1 MEQISVTTPIS
12 RAIEHVKQVLFNP
25 FDLGKWCVIGF
36 CAWLAGLGESGGGGS
51 GGHYNDGSNH
61 DFHQQFEHART
72 YVLENLY
79 WIVPVTIFAFVLML
93 SLMALFIWLS
103 SRGKFMFLH
112 CVALNRAE
120 IAEPWNRY
128 EAQANS
134 LFWFR
139 LAMFGIWL
147 VIALPISIFGLI
159 TALPMFRNDAW
170 TFVGIMM
177 LGGMFMVLFVVGMIF
192 LLIRKFTMDFVV
204 PIMYL
209 RGNRCLEAWR
219 EFRPLLSANVGNF
232 ALYILFQIAISIV
245 LGMMVLAILIVCC
258 ILCCFLM
265 IPYVGAV
272 VLLPITMFKRSYS
285 LYYLAQ
291 YGPSYNVFQPAA
303 VTQ

>member
-1 MEQISVTTPIS
+1 MNPIGVTTTG
-12 RAIEHVKQVLFNP
+12 NP
-25 FDLGKWCVIGF
+25 VNTGPTSGANIG
-36 CAWLAGLGESGGGGS
+36 LASGLK
-51 GGHYNDGSNH
+51 
-61 DFHQQFEHART
+61 
-72 YVLENLY
+72 
-79 WIVPVTIFAFVLML
+79 P
-93 SLMALFIWLS
+93 IWLIVS
-103 SRGKFMFLH
+103 MYRKD
-112 CVALNRAE
+112 
-120 IAEPWNRY
+120 
-128 EAQANS
+128 
-134 LFWFR
+134 
-139 LAMFGIWL
+139 AMVFYI
-147 VIALPISIFGLI
+147 
-159 TALPMFRNDAW
+159 
-170 TFVGIMM
+170 
-177 LGGMFMVLFVVGMIF
+177 FVVGMIF

-272 VLLPITMFKRSYS
+272 VLLPITMFKRAYS